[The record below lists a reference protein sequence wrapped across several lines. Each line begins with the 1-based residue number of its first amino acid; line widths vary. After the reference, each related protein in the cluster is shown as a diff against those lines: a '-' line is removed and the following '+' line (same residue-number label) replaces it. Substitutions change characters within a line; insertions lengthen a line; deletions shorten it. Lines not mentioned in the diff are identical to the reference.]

1 MGNSKCSSGDAV
13 QMEWWQKRKAR
24 RGKRLGRKRSK
35 DSGVTHS
42 RRRGLA
48 ARIPVHITMR
58 LAAGLPSLREQ
69 GAFMVLLSCFR
80 ASNAESGLRI
90 IHFSVQSNH
99 VHMICEAADEQ
110 VVSSAMQGLG
120 VRIARQLNAHWQ
132 RKGTV
137 FADRYHREDL
147 RTPNQVRNAIRY
159 ALQNVFRHSSRAR
172 FLNSDQPDEFSS
184 GRWFTDWKEY
194 HLNDGPSDMEDP
206 PVVPPSVWLLTTGW
220 KRHGLLSIKERPAS
234 AA

>member
-24 RGKRLGRKRSK
+24 PGKRLGRKRSK

-42 RRRGLA
+42 RRPGLA
-48 ARIPVHITMR
+48 GRIPVHITMK

-110 VVSSAMQGLG
+110 AVSSAMQGLG
-120 VRIARQLNAHWQ
+120 VRIARRLNGHWK

-147 RTPNQVRNAIRY
+147 TTPSQVRHAIRY
-159 ALQNVFRHSSRAR
+159 VLQNVFRHSSRAR
-172 FLNSDQPDEFSS
+172 FLSSDQPDEFSS
-184 GRWFTDWKEY
+184 GQWFTGWKEA
-194 HLNDGPSDMEDP
+194 HLNGRARDAEDP
-206 PVVPPSVWLLTTGW
+206 PVVSPRVWLLTTGW
-220 KRHGLLSIKERPAS
+220 KRHGLLSITERPAS